1 MPGRPAEECVERETV
16 MISQAKNSVLKHLDF
31 IVLDLICLQVS
42 FVVSFVLLVNAG
54 NPYSMILYRYQIIIF
69 NVIQLLMDFF
79 MEPYKNILRRNT
91 LQEIWATVQNVFF
104 LMALD
109 FLYLFAVHQLQMFSR
124 RFVLF
129 MMSIYLLL
137 SYLTRTFRKR
147 AIYKQR
153 LDNKGRRSLMVITT
167 RYQAEEAI
175 EILRRSAY
183 HDFFISGIILMSS
196 SSSEEKEI
204 MGIPAY
210 GRGEDFLEMLRRQ
223 WVDEVLFYL
232 PVNYTLPEEYLEA
245 LLEMGITVHHSFRV
259 MNTSENSTRQENG
272 YLGEIPVITSSIRI
286 ISARDV
292 ALKRILDIL
301 GGVVGCLL
309 TGIIFIFIAPMIY
322 FQSPGPIFFSQWRV
336 GQNGRKFRIYKF
348 RSMYMDAEERKK
360 EYMKQNKIQDGLM
373 FKMDDD
379 PRIIGSEKKDKNG
392 KSKGIGNF
400 IRNTSLDEFPQFWN
414 VLKGDMSLVGTRP
427 PTLDEWEKYSPHHRI
442 RMSAKPGITGMWQV
456 SGRSKITDFEEV
468 VRLDEW
474 YIRNWSWELDV
485 RILFKTVGVVLR
497 HEGAE

>member
-1 MPGRPAEECVERETV
+1 
-16 MISQAKNSVLKHLDF
+16 MISQAKNSVFKHLDF
-31 IVLDLICLQVS
+31 IILDLICLQVS
-42 FVVSFVLLVNAG
+42 FVLSFVLLVNAG
-54 NPYSMILYRYQIIIF
+54 NPYSVILYRYQIIIF

-91 LQEIWATVQNVFF
+91 LQEIWASVKNVFF

-109 FLYLFAVHQLQMFSR
+109 FLYLFAVHQLQM
-124 RFVLF
+124 
-129 MMSIYLLL
+129 
-137 SYLTRTFRKR
+137 
-147 AIYKQR
+147 
-153 LDNKGRRSLMVITT
+153 VITT
-167 RYQAEEAI
+167 RYQAEEVI
-175 EILRRSAY
+175 EILRRSSY
-183 HDFFISGIILMSS
+183 HDFFISGIILVSNSS
-196 SSSEEKEI
+196 PEEKEI
-204 MGIPAY
+204 MGIPAH
-210 GRGEDFLEMLRRQ
+210 GRGEDFLEMLSRE

-232 PVNYTLPEEYLEA
+232 PVNYTLPEEHLEA

-259 MNTSENSTRQENG
+259 MDTSENSTRQENG

-292 ALKRILDIL
+292 ALKRIVDIM
-301 GGVVGCLL
+301 GGIVGCLL

-322 FQSPGPIFFSQWRV
+322 IQSPGPIFFSQWRV

-360 EYMKQNKIQDGLM
+360 EYMKQNRIQDGLM

-392 KSKGIGNF
+392 NPKGIGNF

-427 PTLDEWEKYSPHHRI
+427 PTLDEWEKYSLHHRI